1 MHNRQVSRRR
11 LVLVVAAVGAGLAL
25 PAQVDRFEFVPGV
38 RLSARAENDAERFPL
53 IVDGPG
59 RLDGRLVFGES
70 DDEAAPVRGRLG
82 GRRVRATLRIR
93 SRVFDLPDEG
103 DDGGGGGG
111 GDLRTALAPRAGR
124 G

>member
-1 MHNRQVSRRR
+1 MALLFRWRGAMCAPSG
-11 LVLVVAAVGAGLAL
+11 AARPERGCLG
-25 PAQVDRFEFVPGV
+25 DRFEFVPGV

-70 DDEAAPVRGRLG
+70 NDEAAPVRGRLG

-103 DDGGGGGG
+103 GDGGGGGG
-111 GDLRTALAPRAGR
+111 DVRTALAPRAGR